1 MDTLKIAGSN
11 QPDMPWEDRPAGSK
25 EVMWRY
31 SANPIIGRHALSTSN
46 SIFNSAV
53 IPFKKGKYNYAG
65 VFRCDDTNRRMR
77 IHVGFSV
84 DGLRWEIEESDFRL
98 EGADAEIGQWVYG
111 YDPRVAKIGDK
122 YYVTWCNGYH
132 GPTIGIAWTDDFETF
147 HQLENAFLP
156 YNRNGVLFPRKIG
169 GRFAMLSRPSD
180 TGHTPFGDIFYS
192 ESPDMEFWGR
202 HRHVMSPSAFE
213 VSAWQCMKIGAGPVP
228 IETSEGWLLF
238 YHGVLRSCNGYV
250 YAFGSALLDLEE
262 PWKVIGPQR
271 SLPDLPAR
279 NVRMHGRRSERDVPL
294 RVRCTTPR
302 RDAMAVYYGC
312 ADTVTGLAFGYIPE
326 IIDFTK
332 QNYDPLM
339 RLRRTLLTLALAA
352 AVFGA
357 TAAAQTPADWVDPF
371 IGTTNFGTANPGAV
385 TPHGM
390 MSVVPFNVMGSEENV
405 YDKDARWW
413 STPYEYHNKF
423 FTGFAHGAL
432 SGVGCPELGALLTM
446 ATTGPLTVDYREYGT
461 SYRDE
466 KASPGYYSVFL
477 DKYGVLAEATA
488 TARSSAETLHLPGG
502 ARAYPVKSGRGAYER
517 ERRDGSPG
525 ERHGDRGY
533 EVAGDVLLQC
543 AEGFPGVLR
552 AARFED
558 SECRRLLEEAAEDDG
573 RGGRVDAG
581 QREV

>member
-31 SANPIIGRHALSTSN
+31 SANPIIPRDALSTSN

-98 EGADAEIGQWVYG
+98 EGADSEIGQWVYG

-147 HQLENAFLP
+147 HQFENAFLP

-202 HRHVMSPSAFE
+202 HRHVMSPAAFE

-262 PWKVIGPQR
+262 PWKVTARSGPYLISPR
-271 SLPDLPAR
+271 EIYEL
-279 NVRMHGRRSERDVPL
+279 MGDVPNVTFPCASL
-294 RVRCTTPR
+294 HDPETGRI
-302 RDAMAVYYGC
+302 AVYYGC

-332 QNYDPLM
+332 KNNIL
-339 RLRRTLLTLALAA
+339 
-352 AVFGA
+352 
-357 TAAAQTPADWVDPF
+357 
-371 IGTTNFGTANPGAV
+371 
-385 TPHGM
+385 
-390 MSVVPFNVMGSEENV
+390 
-405 YDKDARWW
+405 
-413 STPYEYHNKF
+413 
-423 FTGFAHGAL
+423 
-432 SGVGCPELGALLTM
+432 
-446 ATTGPLTVDYREYGT
+446 
-461 SYRDE
+461 
-466 KASPGYYSVFL
+466 
-477 DKYGVLAEATA
+477 
-488 TARSSAETLHLPGG
+488 
-502 ARAYPVKSGRGAYER
+502 
-517 ERRDGSPG
+517 
-525 ERHGDRGY
+525 
-533 EVAGDVLLQC
+533 
-543 AEGFPGVLR
+543 
-552 AARFED
+552 
-558 SECRRLLEEAAEDDG
+558 
-573 RGGRVDAG
+573 
-581 QREV
+581 